1 MISPDLQC
9 QWSNQRFKAHFYRS
23 SYQSR
28 PTEPMIGLF
37 LQSWWLV
44 QICRASDWSIS
55 LEPVIGP
62 FLEGQRSDQFYTT
75 NDWSISLGPVIGL
88 FLKGQRSVHF
98 YRASNGSI
106 PISLG
111 TDRFSS
117 LDINCDTL
125 TFTRITTHLLWHKS
139 LHTYL
144 DINHHTLSLTW
155 ITTHLPWHNLL
166 HTYIDIHHKKEL
178 VKVYQQW
185 WDIMWPLF

>member
-1 MISPDLQC
+1 
-9 QWSNQRFKAHFYRS
+9 
-23 SYQSR
+23 
-28 PTEPMIGLF
+28 MIGLF

-144 DINHHTLSLTW
+144 DINHHTLS
-155 ITTHLPWHNLL
+155 HDSP
-166 HTYIDIHHKKEL
+166 HTYLDITCCTPTLTYITRKSWSRFISNGETLCDHFSKQFIINLKYFQLTALYLNEQTPTL
-178 VKVYQQW
+178 LK
-185 WDIMWPLF
+185 